1 MLHACDEDENRKNDH
16 ENGSHWHDF
25 DVFVVTERE
34 QAICVLF
41 PEKFAEDYLR
51 QTRRTKDEMG
61 RQHQGMDRLGVRQV
75 PEGSGEQGKME
86 KSGCKISCGAP
97 TTLAVKGLMM
107 MMMMMMMTCDRPR
120 RQEIIQKY
128 PKPKSVPSLHT
139 Q

>member
-25 DVFVVTERE
+25 DVFVVTEREE

-75 PEGSGEQGKME
+75 PEGNGKQRNLE
-86 KSGCKISCGAP
+86 ETGC
-97 TTLAVKGLMM
+97 
-107 MMMMMMMTCDRPR
+107 
-120 RQEIIQKY
+120 EIICDAPKY
-128 PKPKSVPSLHT
+128 HRGSGIDDDDDDNDDGGCWRLADASL
-139 Q
+139 QSSYY